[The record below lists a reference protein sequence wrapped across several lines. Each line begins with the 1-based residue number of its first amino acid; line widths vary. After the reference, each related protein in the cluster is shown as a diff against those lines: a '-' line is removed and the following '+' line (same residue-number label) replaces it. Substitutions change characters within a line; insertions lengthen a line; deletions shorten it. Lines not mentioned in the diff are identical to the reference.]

1 MSDSTSRRNFLKTLG
16 LTTSAFGFGGMALAQ
31 GQGQQPKTSKGKVI
45 AGFEAGKEDPDAS
58 KGWRPFSDRRVRV
71 GIAGYG
77 LCAFGAQFGFQQHPN
92 VEVVAVTDLIR
103 SRREQLAKA
112 CGCKKTYDSCEE
124 MIRDDN
130 VEAVFIATDAP
141 SHARLA
147 IAALAHGKHVA
158 SAVPA
163 VFGSIEEADQLFAAV
178 KKSGRHYMLFETSC
192 FHRDLFG
199 WHQQY
204 RAGQFGELIYSEGE
218 YYHYFGAPLGGYNP
232 KTKQVD
238 TNGWRK
244 GLPPQFYPTHAT
256 AYYVGVTGRGFTEVS
271 CMGRPSKV
279 HHLQA
284 ANNDYNNPFGSE
296 IALFRTSEGGMSRM
310 AVCWDLPAAHGEKGR
325 VYGERDGSGEANT
338 NRPPLPK
345 GMVAGAHG
353 GSHGY
358 LTAEFL
364 DAILRDRK
372 PWIDVAQAL
381 NMTVPGIV
389 AHQSALKDGELLK
402 IPRYT
407 L

>member
-16 LTTSAFGFGGMALAQ
+16 LTSSAFGFGGMALAQ

-130 VEAVFIATDAP
+130 VGAVFIATDAP

-284 ANNDYNNPFGSE
+284 ANNDYNPNH
-296 IALFRTSEGGMSRM
+296 
-310 AVCWDLPAAHGEKGR
+310 D
-325 VYGERDGSGEANT
+325 
-338 NRPPLPK
+338 
-345 GMVAGAHG
+345 
-353 GSHGY
+353 
-358 LTAEFL
+358 
-364 DAILRDRK
+364 
-372 PWIDVAQAL
+372 
-381 NMTVPGIV
+381 
-389 AHQSALKDGELLK
+389 
-402 IPRYT
+402 
-407 L
+407 